1 MASAA
6 VESSA
11 PVTEA
16 RAEFT
21 PPRALRFVWIAL
33 GLLIAAEAIHELFEL
48 GAYSALFDE
57 WIPDAGVLFA
67 ACVCLARP
75 LYTSRGRWPWLAFG
89 VGLACWSAGSL
100 LWSALYGSNPNPPY
114 PTASDALWL
123 LWYPFTALGVALL
136 IRLRVTRFELH
147 RWIDGVAVMLIV
159 LAGGFALVLQS
170 VAEHTGQREFATIV
184 DFSYP
189 VLDMI
194 LVGAILGVFGLMSW
208 RPGKVWTLLGFGCV
222 IIALADAVSAV
233 QEARGA
239 VAAGNGYTFIWTT
252 GAVLIAYAAWT
263 PPAPARQAP
272 QEMVGLRAVALP
284 LAVQLLAALI
294 QIYLLVSGR
303 EVSVADRV
311 VTIAVLL
318 IASLQIVVSRPRG
331 AESRQ
336 KTP

>member
-1 MASAA
+1 MASTA
-6 VESSA
+6 VESST
-11 PVTEA
+11 PVTET

-21 PPRALRFVWIAL
+21 APRALRYVWIAL
-33 GLLIAAEAIHELFEL
+33 GLLIVVEAVHELFEI

-67 ACVCLARP
+67 ACVCLARS
-75 LYTSRGRWPWLAFG
+75 LYPARGRRAWLAFG

-100 LWSALYGSNPNPPY
+100 LWTMLYGSNPNPPY
-114 PTASDALWL
+114 PTSSDALWL
-123 LWYPFTALGVALL
+123 LWYPFTGIGIALL

-147 RWIDGVAVMLIV
+147 RWIDGVAAMLIV

-170 VAEHTGQREFATIV
+170 VAEHTGQKEFATIV

-222 IIALADAVSAV
+222 IIAVADAVSAV
-233 QEARGA
+233 QEARGS

-263 PPAPARQAP
+263 PPAIAQQAP
-272 QEMVGLRAVALP
+272 KELVGLRAVALP
-284 LAVQLLAALI
+284 LAVQLLAALV
-294 QIYLLVSGR
+294 QIYLLVSGL
-303 EVSVADRV
+303 EVSIADRV

-331 AESRQ
+331 DRRE
-336 KTP
+336 

>member
-6 VESSA
+6 VESGA
-11 PVTEA
+11 PVVEVGV
-16 RAEFT
+16 EFT
-21 PPRALRFVWIAL
+21 PPRALRYVWVAL
-33 GLLIAAEAIHELFEL
+33 GLLVAAEAIHELFEL
-48 GAYSALFDE
+48 GAYSGLFDE
-57 WIPDAGVLFA
+57 WIPDGGVLVA

-75 LYTSRGRWPWLAFG
+75 LYTARGRLPWLAFG

-100 LWSALYGSNPNPPY
+100 LWTARYGSNPNPPY
-114 PTASDALWL
+114 PTTSDALWL
-123 LWYPFTALGVALL
+123 AWYPFTALGVALL
-136 IRLRVTRFELH
+136 IREHVTRFELH
-147 RWIDGVAVMLIV
+147 RWIDGVAAMLIV

-170 VAEHTGQREFATIV
+170 VAEHTGQKQFATIV

-189 VLDMI
+189 VLDML

-208 RPGKVWTLLGFGCV
+208 RPGKVWTLLGCGCV
-222 IIALADAVSAV
+222 IIAVADAVSAV

-263 PPAPARQAP
+263 PPAPAREAP
-272 QEMVGLRAVALP
+272 REMVGLRAVALP
-284 LAVQLLAALI
+284 LTVQLLAAAI

-303 EVSVADRV
+303 DVSVADRV

-318 IASLQIVVSRPRG
+318 IASLQIVVSRPRDR
-331 AESRQ
+331 SRE
-336 KTP
+336 

>member
-1 MASAA
+1 M
-6 VESSA
+6 
-11 PVTEA
+11 
-16 RAEFT
+16 
-21 PPRALRFVWIAL
+21 
-33 GLLIAAEAIHELFEL
+33 
-48 GAYSALFDE
+48 
-57 WIPDAGVLFA
+57 LFA

-75 LYTSRGRWPWLAFG
+75 LYTARGRLPGWPSG
-89 VGLACWSAGSL
+89 SGSPAG
-100 LWSALYGSNPNPPY
+100 APARCCGPRCYGSNPNPPY

-147 RWIDGVAVMLIV
+147 RWIDGVAAMLIV

-170 VAEHTGQREFATIV
+170 VAEHTGQKEFATIV

-189 VLDMI
+189 VLDML

-222 IIALADAVSAV
+222 IIAVADAVSAV

-239 VAAGNGYTFIWTT
+239 VSAGNGYTFIWTT

-263 PPAPARQAP
+263 PPALARQAP

-294 QIYLLVSGR
+294 QIYLLVSGH

-331 AESRQ
+331 DRARVRAPGIGS
-336 KTP
+336 PP

>member
-1 MASAA
+1 M
-6 VESSA
+6 
-11 PVTEA
+11 
-16 RAEFT
+16 
-21 PPRALRFVWIAL
+21 
-33 GLLIAAEAIHELFEL
+33 
-48 GAYSALFDE
+48 
-57 WIPDAGVLFA
+57 LFA

-75 LYTSRGRWPWLAFG
+75 LYIARGRHAWLAFG
-89 VGLACWSAGSL
+89 IGLACWSAGSL
-100 LWSALYGSNPNPPY
+100 LWTALYGSNPNPPY

-147 RWIDGVAVMLIV
+147 RWIDGVAAMLIV

-170 VAEHTGQREFATIV
+170 VAEHTGQQEFATIV

-189 VLDMI
+189 VLDML

-222 IIALADAVSAV
+222 IIAVADAVSAV
-233 QEARGA
+233 QEARGT
-239 VAAGNGYTFIWTT
+239 VAAGNGYTFIWTA

-263 PPAPARQAP
+263 PPALAREAP
-272 QEMVGLRAVALP
+272 KEMVGLRAVALP
-284 LAVQLLAALI
+284 LTVQLLAALI
-294 QIYLLVSGR
+294 QIYLLLSGR

-331 AESRQ
+331 DSRRE
-336 KTP
+336 